1 MFKGLS
7 VVYNCNSL
15 FVAQGCFV
23 RFDDIAKSNSHLP
36 LSFWSSSQRGVF
48 FSLRAQALQRQTKES
63 QRRKEKG
70 SREDSTDGRWDPK
83 ANETSP
89 QNPMRWAMGWWDDG
103 CPVPGPIWGFFTIQ
117 FDYVGTLF
125 FLMGWHCRIS
135 IDNSSSMGFPS
146 IEMLRYWYI
155 PIHCCWTNVF
165 CKQIMCVCA
174 KVADRFAE
182 CFFPMFSALKPGLFT
197 TAIAEV
203 VNNSWEER
211 SLF

>member
-1 MFKGLS
+1 MLS
-7 VVYNCNSL
+7 
-15 FVAQGCFV
+15 
-23 RFDDIAKSNSHLP
+23 DAKSNSHLP
-36 LSFWSSSQRGVF
+36 LSFWSSSQRGGF

-165 CKQIMCVCA
+165 CKQIMCVCESSWQI
-174 KVADRFAE
+174 RGM
-182 CFFPMFSALKPGLFT
+182 FFPYVFSFEAWIVYYRNCWGSKQQLGGTFLILRVLNCFKHHRLWDL
-197 TAIAEV
+197 IKE
-203 VNNSWEER
+203 
-211 SLF
+211 